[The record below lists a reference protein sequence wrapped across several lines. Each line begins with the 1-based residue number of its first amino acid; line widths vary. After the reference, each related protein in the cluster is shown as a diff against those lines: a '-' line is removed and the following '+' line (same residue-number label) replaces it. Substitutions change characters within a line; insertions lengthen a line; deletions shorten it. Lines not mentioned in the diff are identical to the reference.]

1 MMRVLIMKSILDEG
15 FDHEEDSDEM
25 LFFFL
30 KMAVTLSLA
39 SAVSL
44 LLVLSFSEPNSYVA
58 PGMM

>member
-1 MMRVLIMKSILDEG
+1 MKSILDEG